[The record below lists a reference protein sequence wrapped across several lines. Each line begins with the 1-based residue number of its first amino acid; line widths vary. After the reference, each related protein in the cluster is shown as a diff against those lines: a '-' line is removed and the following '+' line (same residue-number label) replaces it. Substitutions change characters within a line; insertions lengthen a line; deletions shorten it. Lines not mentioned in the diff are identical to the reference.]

1 MGYLACP
8 VCERESLVNVSD
20 LQQRVATALI
30 RPLSCPIC
38 SASVSGLQAFHHHLA
53 AHLPNQHN
61 SYADATPLTP
71 THNVSGYTPT
81 HSPDAIPNLEHL
93 EISDGAGSP
102 RSPSVGIRK
111 APEERE
117 STVERSASS
126 KSLQELSPAPIQ
138 EHVNNNCDLCGLVFS
153 SEHFLKIHKDIIH
166 TKSDYFDVSCKLCK
180 EKFKDFEAYR
190 QHVRES
196 HSDRRYICDQCPKTF
211 KMKGSLLV
219 HTRMFH
225 DPCSPGKCQ
234 VCSKT
239 FTTKARKELH
249 EKRYHGI
256 GLEHLFASGKASPPS
271 PSSRHQRTASS
282 SSLGDAKNWLETL
295 VTENKSMGDASL
307 RMHEHAGQPSP
318 SLPFPQQSPTQ
329 LQFQSTSG
337 VKMQQHFSLAEHPM
351 DQSFGSQSHDHGEL
365 LTHEDQVHQSMA
377 TDPVHQ
383 PADSLQQDAQ
393 AIRRGR
399 PRDSALHPSWVQE
412 CPPHMFGQD
421 VTQTKMSPDGQVAPF
436 KHSAVPPGHILQ
448 QHAFHGSR
456 SSLDCTELKQEK
468 VPLSAPPSCPEAS
481 VTRIVGGHAQQSP
494 VAVVSPQPH
503 KSETPPAGVPD
514 PPAAATE
521 ARRNSFPLISLNKPV
536 LPPADATRLHASSY
550 ASDFSFASPSGVPVS
565 PGQSACQPALGDK
578 MQGPFPASQPL
589 LYQPGHGSLQAAN
602 YSPGLTLIGSAPD
615 TKLGVRVPPIVIPA
629 AQMYASDKL
638 KESPDSPSQ
647 MAKALDGGGAQ
658 DAPPAL
664 EAEGADAAAIRPQ
677 ESPGDGR
684 PDGGRSQRTGAAG
697 GNAAPSSKKEG
708 GSGKGDGK
716 QWECEVCKKSFTTK
730 YFLKKHKRLHT
741 GETPYACEECGKTF
755 TFQQS
760 YHKHILYHSDDKPH
774 QCSYCGRAFKE
785 MSTLHNHVRIHTGE
799 KPFVCETCGKAFRQ
813 RVSYLVHQR
822 IHTGVMPYTCD
833 VCNRSFRYKVSLRS
847 HRCEPN
853 AGSSPGGGGG
863 GGGGGAASRKELG
876 GGGERGR
883 GSPATPSAPNT
894 GLHPLTPLRTANT
907 TVGAAPVAASK
918 AGETGAGES
927 SLMPL
932 PSASPSAAVSR
943 ESDVSAQQ
951 HQQHQ
956 QAPQDAG
963 AFSGKLRVPLQT
975 IDLAAIAYD
984 GLSASPE
991 GKRPQQQHHRAS
1003 GSSRSPPG
1011 SSSSSRAG
1019 GSQGS
1024 HDPLSM
1030 AFLHALVDP
1039 QQARLQGDCRPHV
1052 ALPPEALPFP
1062 SLSPGAMD
1070 ADMEHDSFLTNLL
1083 M

>member
-61 SYADATPLTP
+61 PYADATPPTP
-71 THNVSGYTPT
+71 LHNVSGYTPT

-102 RSPSVGIRK
+102 RSPSVGVRK

-117 STVERSASS
+117 CTVERSASS
-126 KSLQELSPAPIQ
+126 KSLQELSPAPAQ
-138 EHVNNNCDLCGLVFS
+138 EHASSNCDLCGLVFS
-153 SEHFLKIHKDIIH
+153 SEHFLRIHKDIIH
-166 TKSDYFDVSCKLCK
+166 TKSDFFDVSCKLCK

-256 GLEHLFASGKASPPS
+256 GLEHLFAAGKASPPS
-271 PSSRHQRTASS
+271 PSSRQQRAASS
-282 SSLGDAKNWLETL
+282 SALGDAKNWLETL

-307 RMHEHAGQPSP
+307 RMHEQAGQPSP
-318 SLPFPQQSPTQ
+318 GLPFPHPSPTQ
-329 LQFQSTSG
+329 LQFPATPG
-337 VKMQQHFSLAEHPM
+337 LKMQQQFSLAEHPL
-351 DQSFGSQSHDHGEL
+351 DQAFGGHEHGDMLGRDEQL
-365 LTHEDQVHQSMA
+365 
-377 TDPVHQ
+377 HQ
-383 PADSLQQDAQ
+383 PMALDPADALQQDPQ
-393 AIRRGR
+393 ALRRGR
-399 PRDSALHPSWVQE
+399 ARDAQPSWAAE
-412 CPPHMFGQD
+412 CQPHLFGQD
-421 VTQTKMSPDGQVAPF
+421 MMQAKMSPEGHASPFRPSVAPP
-436 KHSAVPPGHILQ
+436 AQALPP
-448 QHAFHGSR
+448 HAFPGGR
-456 SSLDCTELKQEK
+456 AGVDCTELKQEK
-468 VPLSAPPSCPEAS
+468 LSLSAPSCSEAS
-481 VTRIVGGHAQQSP
+481 VSRIVGGHPQQSP

-503 KSETPPAGVPD
+503 KSETPPAGVTD
-514 PPAAATE
+514 PPAAPAE
-521 ARRNSFPLISLNKPV
+521 ARRNSFPLIGLGKAA
-536 LPPADATRLHASSY
+536 LPPADATRLHAGSY
-550 ASDFSFASPSGVPVS
+550 VSEFSLAGSGAMPVS
-565 PGQSACQPALGDK
+565 PGPPACPAGDK
-578 MQGPFPASQPL
+578 ALGPFPASQPL
-589 LYQPGHGSLQAAN
+589 LYQPGHASLHVAS
-602 YSPGLTLIGSAPD
+602 YSPGLALIGGAHDS
-615 TKLGVRVPPIVIPA
+615 KVGVRVPPIVIPA
-629 AQMYASDKL
+629 AQMYAGDKL
-638 KESPDSPSQ
+638 KESPDSPGH
-647 MAKALDGGGAQ
+647 MAKALDGGGAP
-658 DAPPAL
+658 DAPPPP
-664 EAEGADAAAIRPQ
+664 EAEAVDAAATRPQ
-677 ESPGDGR
+677 ESPGEGR
-684 PDGGRSQRTGAAG
+684 PDGGRSRPGAAG
-697 GNAAPSSKKEG
+697 GSTASSSKKEG
-708 GSGKGDGK
+708 GSGKGEGK

-853 AGSSPGGGGG
+853 AGTSPAGGGGG
-863 GGGGGAASRKELG
+863 GGSRKELA
-876 GGGERGR
+876 GGERGR
-883 GSPATPSAPNT
+883 GSPATPNAAHTTLP
-894 GLHPLTPLRTANT
+894 PLTPLRTATT
-907 TVGAAPVAASK
+907 TVGAVAGK
-918 AGETGAGES
+918 AGEAGAGDS
-927 SLMPL
+927 ALMPL
-932 PSASPSAAVSR
+932 PSSSPPAAGSREGDAAAQQQQAQQPAHQEPSAF
-943 ESDVSAQQ
+943 
-951 HQQHQ
+951 
-956 QAPQDAG
+956 G
-963 AFSGKLRVPLQT
+963 GKLRVPLQT

-984 GLSASPE
+984 GLSMSPE
-991 GKRPQQQHHRAS
+991 GKRLPPQKAS
-1003 GSSRSPPG
+1003 PGSSRSPP
-1011 SSSSSRAG
+1011 SATSRAG

-1024 HDPLSM
+1024 QDPLSM

-1052 ALPPEALPFP
+1052 SLPPEALPFP